1 MSKSIIFINENICI
15 FPNIVISLQYQE
27 NQEVMTTSIYKTSDY
42 LTTDEIHRLIRYF
55 KKLGNL
61 RMCLLISFG
70 VKTLLRYSDLSR
82 IQWIDVIGKDTLIL
96 NEKKTGKRREISLG
110 KTLRESIETSYNELK
125 HPNKEEL
132 VFHYTLQ
139 HTNLLLKEGAKDVKI
154 RNKNISTHSMRKSGS
169 RFIWE
174 NNGHSDEYLIKLSSI
189 LNHSSTFIT
198 RKYLGISK
206 EEIKNIYES
215 FDELL

>member
-1 MSKSIIFINENICI
+1 MNA
-15 FPNIVISLQYQE
+15 SLPLNLITKQTI
-27 NQEVMTTSIYKTSDY
+27 MTSTIYKTSDY
-42 LTTDEIHRLIRYF
+42 LSTDELHRLIRYF

-61 RMCLLISFG
+61 RMCLLIEFG

-82 IQWIDVIGKDTLIL
+82 IQWNDIIGKDTLIL
-96 NEKKTGKRREISLG
+96 NEKKTGKRREISIG

-125 HPNKEEL
+125 QPNKEEL
-132 VFHYTLQ
+132 VFQYTLQ

>member
-1 MSKSIIFINENICI
+1 MIT
-15 FPNIVISLQYQE
+15 
-27 NQEVMTTSIYKTSDY
+27 NQEVMTTTIYKTSDY
-42 LTTDEIHRLIRYF
+42 LSTDELQRLIRYF

-61 RMCLLISFG
+61 RMCLLIEFG

-82 IQWIDVIGKDTLIL
+82 IQWNDIIGKDTLIL
-96 NEKKTGKRREISLG
+96 NEKKTGKRREISIG

-132 VFHYTLQ
+132 VFQYTLQ

>member
-42 LTTDEIHRLIRYF
+42 LSTDELHRLIRYF

-61 RMCLLISFG
+61 RMCLLIEFG

>member
-1 MSKSIIFINENICI
+1 MSNSIIFNNENICI

-61 RMCLLISFG
+61 RMCLLIEFG
-70 VKTLLRYSDLSR
+70 CKTLLRYSDLSR
-82 IQWIDVIGKDTLIL
+82 IQWNDIIGKDTLIL
-96 NEKKTGKRREISLG
+96 NEKKTGKRRMISIG

-125 HPNKEEL
+125 QPNKEEL
-132 VFHYTLQ
+132 VFQYTLQ

-215 FDELL
+215 FDDLL

>member
-1 MSKSIIFINENICI
+1 MGKSIIFNNENICI

-42 LTTDEIHRLIRYF
+42 LSTDEIHRLIRYF

-61 RMCLLISFG
+61 RMCLLIEFG

-82 IQWIDVIGKDTLIL
+82 IQWNDIIGKDTLIL
-96 NEKKTGKRREISLG
+96 NEKKTGKRREISIG

-125 HPNKEEL
+125 HPNKEEF
-132 VFHYTLQ
+132 VFQYTLQ

>member
-1 MSKSIIFINENICI
+1 
-15 FPNIVISLQYQE
+15 
-27 NQEVMTTSIYKTSDY
+27 MTTTIYKTSDY
-42 LTTDEIHRLIRYF
+42 LNSDELHRLIRYF
-55 KKLGNL
+55 KKLGNI
-61 RMCLLISFG
+61 RMCLLIECG

-82 IQWIDVIGKDTLIL
+82 IKWIDVIGKDTLIL
-96 NEKKTGKRREISLG
+96 NEKKTGKRREISIG

-125 HPNKEEL
+125 QPNKEEL
-132 VFHYTLQ
+132 VFQYTLQ

>member
-1 MSKSIIFINENICI
+1 MRIIRYFRIYH
-15 FPNIVISLQYQE
+15 ISLQYQE

-61 RMCLLISFG
+61 RMCLLIEFG
-70 VKTLLRYSDLSR
+70 CKTLLRYSDLSR
-82 IQWIDVIGKDTLIL
+82 IQWNDIIGKDTLIL
-96 NEKKTGKRREISLG
+96 NEKKTGKRRMISIG

-132 VFHYTLQ
+132 VFQYTLQ

-215 FDELL
+215 FDDLL

>member
-1 MSKSIIFINENICI
+1 LGKSIIFNNENICI
-15 FPNIVISLQYQE
+15 FPNIIISLQYQE

-42 LTTDEIHRLIRYF
+42 LSTDELQRLIRYF

-61 RMCLLISFG
+61 RMCLLIEFG

-82 IQWIDVIGKDTLIL
+82 IQWNDIIGKDTLIL
-96 NEKKTGKRREISLG
+96 NEKKTGKRREISIG

-132 VFHYTLQ
+132 VFQYTLQ

>member
-1 MSKSIIFINENICI
+1 LSKSIIFNNENICI

-61 RMCLLISFG
+61 RMCLLIEFG
-70 VKTLLRYSDLSR
+70 CKTLLRYSDLSR
-82 IQWIDVIGKDTLIL
+82 IQWNDIIGKDTLIL
-96 NEKKTGKRREISLG
+96 NEKKTGKRRMISIG

-132 VFHYTLQ
+132 VFQYTLQ

-215 FDELL
+215 FDDLL